1 MGMFVGDTPQNMDD
15 NQQSDLGN
23 LSQLPEKPKKKG
35 CKVMKPRYQ
44 IEDAKRKGGVLTN
57 VGMQSLI
64 PDETNIPENPQPQN
78 NPSAKVN
85 SLPKKAVKSWEVLLS
100 ESSGSENELEAPRK
114 PKIKEKVF
122 VDKKVAL
129 SEHDYCH
136 AIYKM
141 LKEEEKKPEDLSEM
155 DKILS

>member
-1 MGMFVGDTPQNMDD
+1 
-15 NQQSDLGN
+15 
-23 LSQLPEKPKKKG
+23 
-35 CKVMKPRYQ
+35 
-44 IEDAKRKGGVLTN
+44 
-57 VGMQSLI
+57 MQSLI
-64 PDETNIPENPQPQN
+64 PEQTNIPENPQSQN

-129 SEHDYCH
+129 REHDYCH

-155 DKILS
+155 DKILSNVALGAFEMPTQPIENSQNSAKMHSKI